1 MKNTI
6 IMLAVIATL
15 ILTWMLFGLVGYLL
29 SDLSYKECMTHGA
42 TLMLLLLFGC
52 IPAIIVGN
60 DLDDNLN
67 P

>member
-15 ILTWMLFGLVGYLL
+15 ILTWMSFGLVGYLL

-42 TLMLLLLFGC
+42 TLMLLLMFGC

>member
-29 SDLSYKECMTHGA
+29 SDLSYKQCMTHGA
-42 TLMLLLLFGC
+42 TLMLMLMFGV
-52 IPAIIVGN
+52 IPAIVVAN
-60 DLDDNLN
+60 DLDDKL
-67 P
+67 